1 MRRFIFFILFLLS
14 VSIFFADTSGIL
26 STAEIAQF
34 VDMLDSAGL
43 TSNSLKFEKD
53 WDLSTKYKFN
63 WQLNQLQNPWL
74 ALEDIQHIKE
84 LCDSSESGELE
95 QLLRELGG
103 IAFNLN
109 PYQFT
114 TLYPSAKSV
123 YNSQLK
129 KEVQKPEDI

>member
-26 STAEIAQF
+26 STAEIAQC
-34 VDMLDSAGL
+34 VEMLDSAGL

-53 WDLSTKYKFN
+53 WDLSTKYKLN

-95 QLLRELGG
+95 QLLREL
-103 IAFNLN
+103 
-109 PYQFT
+109 
-114 TLYPSAKSV
+114 S
-123 YNSQLK
+123 
-129 KEVQKPEDI
+129 